1 MAERSMGMRELN
13 ARGIYLSER
22 GQTGSAD
29 QKVHARMLA
38 VMRESGLSA
47 AEAFRKVLSED
58 RDLGERYHH
67 AHGKPIELCENPSN
81 GRALADFISVDRN
94 GIERSGAVRQSSRFL
109 GIGE

>member
-1 MAERSMGMRELN
+1 MAGRSMTMKEIN
-13 ARGIYLSER
+13 AQGFYMSER
-22 GQTGSAD
+22 RKTGSVD
-29 QKVHARMLA
+29 DEVSARILA
-38 VMRESGLSA
+38 AMRKSGLSA
-47 AEAFRKVLSED
+47 ADAFKQVLSED
-58 RDLGERYHH
+58 WDLGERYRH